1 MYINKVLKD
10 FFICKRAKKIT
21 YREVK
26 VDLKTLDLT
35 FRTIKPWWLLSSLYY
50 FRAAFFKGQ
59 IEHPGS
65 TRFRFR
71 TINDDPVYIA
81 VNTEGVSVIDMDDVV
96 CNFGFYLS

>member
-1 MYINKVLKD
+1 MVVNIFVIIYVL
-10 FFICKRAKKIT
+10 I
-21 YREVK
+21 
-26 VDLKTLDLT
+26 
-35 FRTIKPWWLLSSLYY
+35 

-65 TRFRFR
+65 SRFRFR

-96 CNFGFYLS
+96 CNFGYYLSCSRKKLSMSK

>member
-1 MYINKVLKD
+1 MVVIIFVVIYV
-10 FFICKRAKKIT
+10 
-21 YREVK
+21 Y
-26 VDLKTLDLT
+26 
-35 FRTIKPWWLLSSLYY
+35 LYC

-96 CNFGFYLS
+96 CNFIYSAVEIPSTSKW